1 MPHFFFAVSATYP
14 RLHLEADVL
23 FLQHLSREE
32 VLTEIRLVEVS
43 TADFVVPLG
52 HLQPRPTRQS
62 PTSSYHL
69 DTYSHG
75 QHVIHRPHRTTWT
88 PTATV
93 NTSVTDLSIP
103 LGHLQPRPTCHGY
116 DAPFPLPSPP
126 LPSPSHPPS
135 PPPGLAAAAEGTP
148 RGAACVAS
156 TVPPGGAAGRAAAPA
171 GARCRSTRRSSRVGS
186 GCRRAAPSRGY
197 APAETGPPAG
207 SASTPPGCLQRKNI
221 ISKRKKYFF

>member
-1 MPHFFFAVSATYP
+1 MWPHRFFAVSATYP
-14 RLHLEADVL
+14 RLHLEADVF
-23 FLQHLSREE
+23 FLQHLSCEE

-69 DTYSHG
+69 DTY
-75 QHVIHRPHRTTWT
+75 
-88 PTATV
+88 
-93 NTSVTDLSIP
+93 
-103 LGHLQPRPTCHGY
+103 
-116 DAPFPLPSPP
+116 DAPFPIPPSLPSHLLPSPP

-135 PPPGLAAAAEGTP
+135 PPPGLAAAAGGTP

-221 ISKRKKYFF
+221 ISKRKKYFFLNIIFFFLNIIVF